1 MGKTGGANITDILWR
16 YLNRIPKYTYSE
28 VIVII
33 IKKQERSKLTL
44 LLCFHTLQLRLSAM
58 YNSC

>member
-33 IKKQERSKLTL
+33 IKNKNVQ
-44 LLCFHTLQLRLSAM
+44 
-58 YNSC
+58 N